1 MRALFWWRNLFFR
14 SFVLSFFLW
23 AKKAKTLLYSPSFF
37 FTSSSPSFH
46 KKRTLRRERQILYTN
61 THTHTHKREGE
72 GANSP
77 RLASSSSSYFP
88 PWEEREREREKR
100 KRERLR
106 PILRRFLQRRGR
118 KYIEKET
125 KQGTSVLSVYHI
137 AQRSVV
143 CLFVCLSV
151 CLSVCRRRYLYP
163 LLNKE
168 G

>member
-1 MRALFWWRNLFFR
+1 MSEKSENSSLF
-14 SFVLSFFLW
+14 
-23 AKKAKTLLYSPSFF
+23 SFF

-61 THTHTHKREGE
+61 THTHTHTHKREGE

-88 PWEEREREREKR
+88 PLEEREREREKR